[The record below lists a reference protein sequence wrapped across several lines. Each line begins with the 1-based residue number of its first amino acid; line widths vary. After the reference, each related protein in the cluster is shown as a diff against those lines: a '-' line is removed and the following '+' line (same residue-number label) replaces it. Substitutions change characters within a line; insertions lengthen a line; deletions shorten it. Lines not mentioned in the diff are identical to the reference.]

1 MLNPEAATSKPTD
14 KDSQIVWFAMSAPYR
29 RELKAKEYLQAKGI
43 ECFVP
48 MVNALV
54 EKRSGT
60 KIRKQ
65 VPAIHNLIF
74 VHTSKNVIQEI
85 KRGVDYLQYRTM
97 PREGKNIPIIVP
109 DRQMQQFIAVTQTA
123 NEELIYMRPEEVN
136 IAKGTRVRVHG
147 GAFDG
152 TEGVFVKIQGKRNPR
167 VVLLI
172 QGVAAVALAEI
183 STEFIEIIK

>member
-1 MLNPEAATSKPTD
+1 MLNPEATTSKPTD

-54 EKRSGT
+54 EKHSGA

-85 KRGVDYLQYRTM
+85 KRSVDYLQYRTM
-97 PREGKNIPIIVP
+97 PREGKNIPIIIP
-109 DRQMQQFIAVTQTA
+109 DRQMQQFIAVTQTT

-152 TEGVFVKIQGKRNPR
+152 TEGVFVKIQGKRKPR

-183 STEFIEIIK
+183 STEFIEIIN

>member
-1 MLNPEAATSKPTD
+1 MLNPEATTSKPTD

-65 VPAIHNLIF
+65 IPAIHNLIF

-97 PREGKNIPIIVP
+97 PREGKNIPIIIP
-109 DRQMQQFIAVTQTA
+109 DRQMQQFIAVTQTT

-152 TEGVFVKIQGKRNPR
+152 TEGVFVKIQGKRKPR

>member
-1 MLNPEAATSKPTD
+1 MPNPEAATSKPTD

-54 EKRSGT
+54 EKRSGA

-97 PREGKNIPIIVP
+97 PREGKNIPIIIP
-109 DRQMQQFIAVTQTA
+109 DRQMQQFIAVTQTT

-152 TEGVFVKIQGKRNPR
+152 TEGVFVKIQGKRKPR

>member
-1 MLNPEAATSKPTD
+1 MPNPEATTSKPTD

-29 RELKAKEYLQAKGI
+29 RELKAKEYLQSKGI

-65 VPAIHNLIF
+65 IPAIHNLIF
-74 VHTSKNVIQEI
+74 VHTSKEIIQEV

-97 PREGKNIPIIVP
+97 PREGKNIPIIIP
-109 DRQMQQFIAVTQTA
+109 DRQMQQFIAVTQTT

-152 TEGVFVKIQGKRNPR
+152 TEGVFVKIQGKRKPR

>member
-1 MLNPEAATSKPTD
+1 MLNPEATTSKPTD

-29 RELKAKEYLQAKGI
+29 RELKAKEYLQGKGI

-54 EKRSGT
+54 EKRSGA

-97 PREGKNIPIIVP
+97 PREGKNIPIIIP
-109 DRQMQQFIAVTQTA
+109 DRQMQQFIAVTQTT

-152 TEGVFVKIQGKRNPR
+152 TEGVFVKIQGKRKPR

>member
-1 MLNPEAATSKPTD
+1 MLNPEATTSKPTD

-54 EKRSGT
+54 EKRSGA

-65 VPAIHNLIF
+65 IPAIHNLIF
-74 VHTSKNVIQEI
+74 VHTSKEIIQEV

-109 DRQMQQFIAVTQTA
+109 ERQMQQFIAVTQTT

-152 TEGVFVKIQGKRNPR
+152 TEGVFVKIQGKRKPR

-183 STEFIEIIK
+183 NTEFIEIIK

>member
-1 MLNPEAATSKPTD
+1 MLNSETALPKATD
-14 KDSQIVWFAMSAPYR
+14 KESQFVWFAMSAPYR

-65 VPAIHNLIF
+65 VPAVHNLIF
-74 VHTSKNVIQEI
+74 VHTSKEIIQEI
-85 KRGVDYLQYRTM
+85 KRGVDYLQYRTT
-97 PREGKNIPIIVP
+97 PKEGKNIPIIVP
-109 DRQMQQFIAVTQTA
+109 DRQMQQFIAVTQTT

-136 IAKGTRVRVHG
+136 IAKGTKVRVHG

-152 TEGVFVKIQGKRNPR
+152 AEGIFVKIQGKRRPR

>member
-1 MLNPEAATSKPTD
+1 MLNPEATTSKPTD

-74 VHTSKNVIQEI
+74 VHTSKNVIQEV

-97 PREGKNIPIIVP
+97 PREGKNIPIIIP
-109 DRQMQQFIAVTQTA
+109 DRQMQQFITVTQTT

-152 TEGVFVKIQGKRNPR
+152 TEGVFVKIQGKRKPR

>member
-1 MLNPEAATSKPTD
+1 
-14 KDSQIVWFAMSAPYR
+14 MSAPYR
-29 RELKAKEYLQAKGI
+29 RELKAKEYLQGKGI

-54 EKRSGT
+54 EKRSGA
-60 KIRKQ
+60 KIRKHI
-65 VPAIHNLIF
+65 PAIHNLIF

-97 PREGKNIPIIVP
+97 PREGKNIPIIIP
-109 DRQMQQFIAVTQTA
+109 DRQMQQFIAVTQTT

>member
-1 MLNPEAATSKPTD
+1 MLNPEATTSKPTD

-54 EKRSGT
+54 EKRSGA

-65 VPAIHNLIF
+65 IPAIHNLIF

-97 PREGKNIPIIVP
+97 PREGKNIPIIIP
-109 DRQMQQFIAVTQTA
+109 DRQMQQFIAVTQTT

-136 IAKGTRVRVHG
+136 IAKGTKVRVHG

-152 TEGVFVKIQGKRNPR
+152 TEGVFVKIQGKRKPR

>member
-1 MLNPEAATSKPTD
+1 MLNPEATTSKPTD

-54 EKRSGT
+54 EKRSGA

-65 VPAIHNLIF
+65 IPAIHNLIF
-74 VHTSKNVIQEI
+74 VHTSKEIIQEV

-97 PREGKNIPIIVP
+97 PREGKNIPIIIP
-109 DRQMQQFIAVTQTA
+109 DRQMQQFIAVTQIS

-152 TEGVFVKIQGKRNPR
+152 TEGVFVKIQGKRKPR

-172 QGVAAVALAEI
+172 QGVAAVALTEI

>member
-1 MLNPEAATSKPTD
+1 MLNPEATTSKPTD

-54 EKRSGT
+54 EKRSGA

-65 VPAIHNLIF
+65 IPAIHNLIF
-74 VHTSKNVIQEI
+74 VHTSKEIIQEV

-97 PREGKNIPIIVP
+97 PREGKNIPIIIP
-109 DRQMQQFIAVTQTA
+109 DRQMQQFIAVTQTT
-123 NEELIYMRPEEVN
+123 NEGLIYMRPEEVN

-152 TEGVFVKIQGKRNPR
+152 TEGVFVKIQGKRKPR

>member
-1 MLNPEAATSKPTD
+1 
-14 KDSQIVWFAMSAPYR
+14 MSAPYR

-54 EKRSGT
+54 EKRSGA

-65 VPAIHNLIF
+65 IPAIHNLIF

-97 PREGKNIPIIVP
+97 PREGKNIPIIIP

-123 NEELIYMRPEEVN
+123 NEGLIYMRPEEVN

-152 TEGVFVKIQGKRNPR
+152 TEGVFVKIQGKRKPR

>member
-1 MLNPEAATSKPTD
+1 MSNPEATTSKPTD

-54 EKRSGT
+54 EKRSGA

-65 VPAIHNLIF
+65 IPAIHNLIF
-74 VHTSKNVIQEI
+74 VHTSKEIIQEV

-97 PREGKNIPIIVP
+97 PREGKNIPIIIP
-109 DRQMQQFIAVTQTA
+109 DRQMQQFIAVTQTS

-152 TEGVFVKIQGKRNPR
+152 TEGVFVKVQGKRKPR

>member
-1 MLNPEAATSKPTD
+1 MLNPEATTSKPTD

-29 RELKAKEYLQAKGI
+29 RELKAKEYLQAKSI

-54 EKRSGT
+54 EKRSGA

-97 PREGKNIPIIVP
+97 PREGKNIPIIIP

-123 NEELIYMRPEEVN
+123 NEGLIYMRPEEVN

-152 TEGVFVKIQGKRNPR
+152 TEGIFVKIQGKRKPR

>member
-1 MLNPEAATSKPTD
+1 MPNPEAATSKPTD

-54 EKRSGT
+54 EKRSGA

-65 VPAIHNLIF
+65 IPAIHNLIF

-97 PREGKNIPIIVP
+97 PREGKNSPIIIP
-109 DRQMQQFIAVTQTA
+109 DRQMQQFIAVTQTT

-172 QGVAAVALAEI
+172 HGVAAVALAEI

>member
-1 MLNPEAATSKPTD
+1 MLNPEATTSKPTD

-54 EKRSGT
+54 EKRSGA

-65 VPAIHNLIF
+65 IPAIHNLIF

-97 PREGKNIPIIVP
+97 PREGKNIPIIIP

-123 NEELIYMRPEEVN
+123 NEGLIYMRPEEVN

-152 TEGVFVKIQGKRNPR
+152 TEGVFVKIQGKRKPR

>member
-1 MLNPEAATSKPTD
+1 MLNPETATSKPTD

-54 EKRSGT
+54 EKRSGA

-109 DRQMQQFIAVTQTA
+109 DRQMQQFIAVTQTS

-152 TEGVFVKIQGKRNPR
+152 TEGVFVKIQGKRKPR

>member
-1 MLNPEAATSKPTD
+1 MLNPEATTSKPTD

-54 EKRSGT
+54 EKRSGA

-97 PREGKNIPIIVP
+97 PREGKNIPIIIP
-109 DRQMQQFIAVTQTA
+109 DRQMQQFIAVTQTT

-152 TEGVFVKIQGKRNPR
+152 TEGVFVKIQGKRKPR

>member
-1 MLNPEAATSKPTD
+1 MLNSETTLPKATD
-14 KDSQIVWFAMSAPYR
+14 KDTQIVWFAMSAPYR

-54 EKRSGT
+54 EKRSGA

-65 VPAIHNLIF
+65 IPAIHNLIF
-74 VHTSKNVIQEI
+74 VHTSKEIIQEV

-97 PREGKNIPIIVP
+97 PKEGKNIPIIVP
-109 DRQMQQFIAVTQTA
+109 DRQMQQFITVTQTA
-123 NEELIYMRPEEVN
+123 NEGLIYMRPEEVN
-136 IAKGTRVRVHG
+136 IAKGTKVRVHG

-152 TEGVFVKIQGKRNPR
+152 AEGIFVKIQGKRKPR

>member
-1 MLNPEAATSKPTD
+1 MLNPEATTSKPTD

-54 EKRSGT
+54 EKRSGA

-65 VPAIHNLIF
+65 IPAIHNLIF

-97 PREGKNIPIIVP
+97 PREGKNIPIIIP
-109 DRQMQQFIAVTQTA
+109 DRQMQQFIAVTQTT